1 MEIIDKSRDKVL
13 TGFML
18 RVKSFNEKHKKIA
31 KVTTVLALIVVT
43 LLSILF
49 RIAGAICSV
58 FSPKAGKG
66 KRNVGI
72 LLALLLL
79 LIVILVVVFGHRN
92 TAVTEEKTLEVAKT
106 QDVGEKTKAEDV
118 IETQVTQTDDVIE
131 TEVAET
137 EVTDTEVTETE
148 VTDTEVSETEKKGT
162 EIIETEVSKDGEAA
176 DSESDF
182 RTINYEYA
190 GDTITFRHTNTSS
203 NTSVKSPAK
212 EWDTSDEQLDEYM
225 EKYPETVGWIYFED
239 GHISYPIMQAADN
252 KKYKKLGYTGDE
264 AWTGAIFLDYRSSS
278 DFSDYNSIVYGHNMK
293 DKTMFGSLRDYREN
307 PRYYDNHQYFQ
318 VITKDKKYRYQIFC
332 YMDVPVSY
340 VIYDYVGDAA
350 YEFVKDAE
358 PVRIKS
364 YMDSY
369 IVVNETKKVV
379 TLSTCTDKDDLQFV
393 VLGVMVDE
401 ADRD

>member
-118 IETQVTQTDDVIE
+118 IETEVTQTDDVIE

-137 EVTDTEVTETE
+137 EVTDTEVTETEVTDTE

-176 DSESDF
+176 DSEKKSDDVQS
-182 RTINYEYA
+182 EA
-190 GDTITFRHTNTSS
+190 GKEDASS

-239 GHISYPIMQAADN
+239 GHISYPLMQAADN